1 MRWNK
6 LFIPT
11 LRATPPA
18 EGPGRAL
25 LVRAGYIRPCAGA
38 ADAYL
43 PLAQRSVARIA
54 RHVHGE
60 MERLGA
66 LELGVPA
73 AAHLPL
79 VARGDLR
86 SYKQL
91 PLAWYSLPGRALD
104 ACWFAMDAAGVEAWY
119 EKFRQA
125 LRRVAESCGLPALSA
140 DASRGAIHAEDL
152 VLPLDSGADRLAACP
167 ACAWMA
173 DWERAA
179 VARPAA
185 AADPDGD
192 FAPEPFPT
200 PGQKTIDE
208 VAQFTGLP
216 ATAQMKS
223 LVLIAGQK
231 PVLALVRGD
240 HQLSE
245 AKFAAAVSFI
255 PFRPAR
261 PEEIRQ
267 WFGADAG
274 SLGPLDS
281 DKHAVRG
288 VSILADF
295 ALRGRRNLIAGAN
308 RNDTH
313 FRHVTPDEDFSP
325 EWHDLR
331 QAEAADGC
339 PRCGAPVEMRPA
351 IRLAHLA
358 AGHEGEPLDL
368 HVAGAGS
375 REEPVHTGSCQLALD
390 RLLAT
395 AAALHYDAN
404 GLVWPPAIA
413 PFDVVVT
420 PANYGDAAQR
430 RAADAIYADCL
441 AAGLDALLDDRDERP
456 GVKFKDADLIGIP
469 HRIVVGRKLETGL
482 VEAIARATL
491 QTREFA
497 PADAAAAVRSA
508 LAAGQ

>member
-25 LVRAGYIRPCAGA
+25 LIRAGYIRPCAGA
-38 ADAYL
+38 ADGYL
-43 PLAQRSVARIA
+43 PLARRSLARIA
-54 RHVHGE
+54 RQVHAE

-73 AAHLPL
+73 AAQFPL
-79 VARGDLR
+79 LARGDLR

-91 PLAWYSLPGRALD
+91 PLAWYSLPDRTLA
-104 ACWFAMDAAGVEAWY
+104 ACWFAMDAAGVQTWY
-119 EKFRQA
+119 ERFRQA
-125 LRRVAESCGLPALSA
+125 LGRVAESCGLPAASA
-140 DASRGAIHAEDL
+140 DASLGAIHAEDL
-152 VLPLDSGADRLAACP
+152 VLPLDSATDRLAACS
-167 ACAWMA
+167 ACGWLA
-173 DWERAA
+173 DWERSAA
-179 VARPAA
+179 VARPPS
-185 AADPDGD
+185 AADPAGD
-192 FAPEPFPT
+192 LAPEPFHT
-200 PGQKTIDE
+200 PGQKTIDD

-216 ATAQMKS
+216 ASSQMKS
-223 LVLIAGQK
+223 LVLIAGDK

-245 AKFAAAVSFI
+245 AKFAAAVSFT

-274 SLGPLDS
+274 SLGPVG
-281 DKHAVRG
+281 VRG
-288 VSILADF
+288 VSILADL
-295 ALRGRRNLIAGAN
+295 ALRGRCNLIAGAN
-308 RNDTH
+308 RNDYH
-313 FRHVTPDEDFSP
+313 LRNVTPGEDFSP
-325 EWHDLR
+325 QWHDLR
-331 QAEAADGC
+331 QTEAGEGC
-339 PRCGAPVEMRPA
+339 PRCGALIEMRPA

-368 HVAGAGS
+368 HVAGADS
-375 REEPVHTGSCQLALD
+375 REAPVHTGACQLALD
-390 RLLAT
+390 RLLAA
-395 AAALHYDAN
+395 AAALHHDAN

-420 PANYGDAAQR
+420 PANYGDPAQR
-430 RAADAIYADCL
+430 QAADAIYGDCL
-441 AAGLDALLDDRDERP
+441 AAALDALLDDRDERP

-469 HRIVVGRKLETGL
+469 QRIVVGRKLETGL

-491 QTREFA
+491 QAREIA
-497 PADAAAAVRSA
+497 PADAAAAVR
-508 LAAGQ
+508 AAMAG

>member
-25 LVRAGYIRPCAGA
+25 LIRAGYIRPCAGA
-38 ADAYL
+38 ADGYL
-43 PLAQRSVARIA
+43 PLAQRSLGRIA
-54 RHVHGE
+54 RQIHAE

-66 LELGVPA
+66 LEVGVPA
-73 AAHLPL
+73 AAQLPL

-91 PLAWYSLPGRALD
+91 PLAWYSLPGRTLA
-104 ACWFAMDAAGVEAWY
+104 ACWFAMDAASAEAWY
-119 EKFRQA
+119 QKFRQA
-125 LRRVAESCGLPALSA
+125 LRRVAESCGLPAVSA
-140 DASRGAIHAEDL
+140 DASVGAIHAEDL
-152 VLPLDSGADRLAACP
+152 VLPLDSATDRLAACS
-167 ACAWMA
+167 ACGWLA
-173 DWERAA
+173 DWERSAA
-179 VARPAA
+179 VALPPAV
-185 AADPDGD
+185 ADPAGD
-192 FAPEPFPT
+192 LAPEPFPT
-200 PGQKTIDE
+200 PGQKTIDD

-216 ATAQMKS
+216 ATSQMKS
-223 LVLIAGQK
+223 LVLIAGDK
-231 PVLALVRGD
+231 PVLALVSGD

-245 AKFAAAVSFI
+245 AKFAAAVSFT

-281 DKHAVRG
+281 DKRALRG
-288 VSILADF
+288 VRLIADL

-308 RNDTH
+308 RNDYH
-313 FRHVTPDEDFSP
+313 LRNVTPDEDFSP
-325 EWHDLR
+325 QWHDLR
-331 QAEAADGC
+331 LAVPGDGC
-339 PRCGAPVEMRPA
+339 PRCGAPVEMRAA
-351 IRLAHLA
+351 IRLAHLS

-368 HVAGAGS
+368 HVAGSGS
-375 REEPVHTGSCQLALD
+375 REAPVHTGACQLALD
-390 RLLAT
+390 RLLAA
-395 AAALHYDAN
+395 AAALHHDAN

-413 PFDVVVT
+413 PFDVVIT
-420 PANYGDAAQR
+420 PANYGDPAQR
-430 RAADAIYADCL
+430 QAADAIYGDCL

-469 HRIVVGRKLETGL
+469 QRIVVGRKLEAGL
-482 VEAIARATL
+482 VEAISRATL
-491 QTREFA
+491 QTREIA
-497 PADAAAAVRSA
+497 PADAAAAVR
-508 LAAGQ
+508 

>member
-1 MRWNK
+1 MRWSK

-25 LVRAGYIRPCAGA
+25 LIRAGYIRPCASGA
-38 ADAYL
+38 DGYL
-43 PLAQRSVARIA
+43 PLAQRSFGRIA
-54 RHVHGE
+54 RQVHAE

-66 LELGVPA
+66 LEVGVPA
-73 AAHLPL
+73 AAQLPL

-91 PLAWYSLPGRALD
+91 PLAWYSLADRTLS
-104 ACWFAMDAAGVEAWY
+104 ACWFGMDGVVVEAWY
-119 EKFRQA
+119 EKFLQA
-125 LRRVAESCGLPALSA
+125 FRRLAESCGLAGQAA
-140 DASRGAIHAEDL
+140 DASLEGIHAEDL
-152 VLPLDSGADRLAACP
+152 VLPLEASADRLAACP
-167 ACAWMA
+167 ACSWLA

-179 VARPAA
+179 AVARPPAGG
-185 AADPDGD
+185 DPTGD
-192 FAPEPFPT
+192 LAPEPFPT
-200 PGQKTIDE
+200 PGQKTIDD
-208 VAQFTGLP
+208 VARFTGLP
-216 ATAQMKS
+216 ATSQIKS
-223 LVLIAGQK
+223 LVLMAGDK

-245 AKFAAAVSFI
+245 AKFAAASGFA

-281 DKHAVRG
+281 DQHAVRG
-288 VSILADF
+288 VRLIGDL

-308 RNDTH
+308 RNDYH
-313 FRHVTPDEDFSP
+313 LRNVTPGEDFSP

-331 QAEAADGC
+331 LAVPGDGC
-339 PRCGAPVEMRPA
+339 PRCGAPLEMRPA
-351 IRLAHLA
+351 FRLAHLA

-368 HVAGAGS
+368 HVAGADS
-375 REEPVHTGSCQLALD
+375 REAPVRTGGCGLTLD
-390 RLLAT
+390 RLLAA
-395 AAALHYDAN
+395 AAALYHDAN
-404 GLVWPPAIA
+404 GLVWPPAVA

-420 PANYGDAAQR
+420 PANYGDPAQR
-430 RAADAIYADCL
+430 QAADAIYGDCL

-469 HRIVVGRKLETGL
+469 RRIVVGRKLETGM
-482 VEAIARATL
+482 VECIERATL
-491 QTREFA
+491 RTREVA
-497 PADAAAAVRSA
+497 PGDAAATVR
-508 LAAGQ
+508 AASG